1 MITRLPPL
9 TCDVF
14 VAGGG
19 IAGLMAAIAAADG
32 GADVI
37 LAEKANTNRSGSG
50 ATGNDHI
57 LCYIPEVHGED
68 PAEWLA
74 EAEAS
79 QIGGCNDMDMFRFYA
94 TQIFDRVKQWDSW
107 GIPMRPHG
115 DWEFN
120 GHAKPEHMRI
130 WLKYAGQNQKI
141 VLTREALK
149 RGVRILNRTPFNEII
164 TNGEG
169 RAIGAVCVDLNGDG
183 PAMQVISARSVV
195 LATGHT
201 SRLYTP
207 KTPSWLFNTANCPAC
222 NGAGRAAAYR
232 AGARLVNMDLPMHHA
247 GPKYFSRCG
256 KATWIGV
263 YSDVEG
269 RPVGPFVT
277 KPTKELGDLTGDIWM
292 GMFAQKYKAGEPV
305 FMNCKGIAEE
315 DLEYMWWGLSNEGNT
330 GLMEHMAQEGIDV
343 HRHMVEFTQYEPIL
357 IGRGID
363 ANVRCETTVPGLYAA
378 SEELGNFRADMGG
391 AAVFGWESG
400 RQAALSARE
409 RAPEDA
415 SGSEIAERCAQLYT
429 GILEREAGPASPDW
443 REINTAVQQ
452 IMTEYCALEVRSEH
466 LLSAGYQYIKRVQKK
481 AEQMACTDAHTFMR
495 CLEARDLA
503 QVAELVILCAR
514 ERKETRDK
522 HIRVDYTFTNPMN
535 NNKFVTIQQK
545 DGQPVIGWR
554 KKNK

>member
-1 MITRLPPL
+1 MITRKTPL
-9 TCDVF
+9 ACDVL

-19 IAGLMAAIAAADG
+19 IAGLMAAIAAAEE
-32 GADVI
+32 GASVI
-37 LAEKANTNRSGSG
+37 LAEKANTRRSGSG

-79 QIGGCNDMDMFRFYA
+79 QIGGYNDMDMFRFYV

-120 GHAKPEHMRI
+120 GHAKPDHMRI
-130 WLKYAGQNQKI
+130 WLKYAGQNQKPI
-141 VLTREALK
+141 LTREALR
-149 RGVRILNRTPFNEII
+149 RGVTILNRTPFHEIV
-164 TNGEG
+164 TNRRGE
-169 RAIGAVCVDLNGDG
+169 AIGGVCVDLNGEA

-207 KTPSWLFNTANCPAC
+207 KTPAWMFNTANCPAC
-222 NGAGRAAAYR
+222 SGAGRAAAYR
-232 AGARLVNMDLPMHHA
+232 AGARMVNMDLPMHHA
-247 GPKYFSRCG
+247 GPKYFTRCG

-263 YSDVEG
+263 YSGLDG
-269 RPVGPFVT
+269 KPIGPFVT

-305 FMNCKGIAEE
+305 FMNCRGIAEE
-315 DLEYMWWGLSNEGNT
+315 DLDYMRWGLSNEGNT
-330 GLMEHMAQEGIDV
+330 GLLDHMEEEGIDL
-343 HRHMVEFTQYEPIL
+343 HRHMVEFHQYEPIL

-391 AAVFGWESG
+391 AAVFGYESG
-400 RQAALSARE
+400 RQAALSARTRTE
-409 RAPEDA
+409 EDA
-415 SGSEIAERCAQLYT
+415 AAAGTVEQCAGLYSA
-429 GILEREAGPASPDW
+429 ILDREAGPGAPDW

-452 IMTEYCALEVRSEH
+452 IMTEYCALEVRSER
-466 LLSAGYQYIKRVQKK
+466 LLSVGLQYIQRIQQK
-481 AEQMACTDAHTFMR
+481 AEQMACTDCHTFMR

-503 QVAELVILCAR
+503 QVAELVIRCAR
-514 ERKETRDK
+514 ERRETRGK
-522 HIRVDYTFTNPMN
+522 HNRVDYTFTNPMN
-535 NNKFVTIQQK
+535 NDKFVTIRQE
-545 DGQPVIGWR
+545 DGRPVTGWR
-554 KKNK
+554 SKNK